1 MPPMCRLRQP
11 RAALSVAVHPK
22 PANRRAFLFVK
33 PFTYWY
39 NIFWHSVRLR
49 AVDGPALVP
58 DSRRNHGG
66 GIPQHQN
73 VRAMGT
79 SSNVIN
85 SQYWDAF
92 AVQESDLEYLINYL
106 VEKEEPHTL
115 DDLAY
120 ELTRHRQDTIT
131 KLAQESLSQGRIY
144 RPGETYDVGETLVF
158 PHLSNLVGEVTNV
171 RAGRNPEYEPFSVV
185 MVMTEEGDSR
195 EFAAALNQPHPLN
208 DASYLPGE
216 ETTVDEI
223 YARYGHDIRDSLHQA
238 LQMNPQFV
246 NVGPRWFVRALLV
259 DVSPGQVNIAEALL
273 DMAEGGPAPTTE
285 LLHEIDL
292 PDEISEPLQRF
303 SLEHALLRD
312 SRFDEVG
319 PSGQALWYLRDMEP
333 EPVLETPPLLRYMPI
348 PYNRQVL
355 DDVMLSLEEQAEDE
369 WSELPV
375 PEPSDEPVT
384 IVLSYPHWR
393 SGTLPLAS
401 HVANFFPT
409 ARFTDRIRFSFVDAE
424 TGDEFPGWVV
434 RSGRYVYGLADWYA
448 AKQAIVGSYV
458 DLARGEEEGQIRIGV
473 RPIRSKR
480 REWLRT
486 VTAEGE
492 NLIFEVTRVP
502 VACEFDELAAVAVT
516 NPDAIDA
523 QREHFTRAS
532 LDTLLDRAF
541 GGLAGLSLQRAV
553 HAMTLYSV
561 LNLIRRVP
569 PGPMLA
575 ELAVSNRYT
584 SLGDNYWAFRGEA

>member
-1 MPPMCRLRQP
+1 MS
-11 RAALSVAVHPK
+11 A
-22 PANRRAFLFVK
+22 
-33 PFTYWY
+33 
-39 NIFWHSVRLR
+39 
-49 AVDGPALVP
+49 
-58 DSRRNHGG
+58 
-66 GIPQHQN
+66 
-73 VRAMGT
+73 
-79 SSNVIN
+79 SSNVSN
-85 SQYWDAF
+85 RQYWDGF

-115 DDLAY
+115 GDLAY
-120 ELTRHRQDTIT
+120 ELTRHRQETIT

-144 RPGETYDVGETLVF
+144 RPGESYEVGEMLVF
-158 PHLSNLVGEVTNV
+158 PHLSNLLGEVTSV
-171 RAGRNPEYEPFSVV
+171 RAGHNPEHEPFSVV
-185 MVMTEEGDSR
+185 QVMTDEGDAR
-195 EFAAALNQPHPLN
+195 EFVAELNQPHPLN

-216 ETTVDEI
+216 EVTVEEI
-223 YARYGHDIRDSLHQA
+223 YAAYGSDIREALLQA
-238 LQMNPQFV
+238 LQLSPQFV

-273 DMAEGGPAPTTE
+273 DMAGGGPAPTEE
-285 LLHEIDL
+285 LLTEIDL

-319 PSGQALWYLRDMEP
+319 PSGYALWYLRDMEP
-333 EPVLETPPLLRYMPI
+333 EPVLETPQLLRYTPI
-348 PYNRQVL
+348 PYNRQIL
-355 DDVMLSLEEQAEDE
+355 DDVMLSLEEQAADE

-375 PEPSDEPVT
+375 PEPSEEPVT

-401 HVANFFPT
+401 HVAHFFPT
-409 ARFTDRIRFSFVDAE
+409 ARFTDRIRFTFVDAE
-424 TGDEFPGWVV
+424 TRDEFPGWVV
-434 RSGRYVYGLADWYA
+434 RSGRYVYGLEDWYK
-448 AKQAIVGSYV
+448 AKRAIVGSFV
-458 DLARGEEEGQIRIGV
+458 DLTRGEEEGQIRVGV
-473 RPIRSKR
+473 RPIRSQR

-486 VTAEGE
+486 VTADGD
-492 NLIFEVTRVP
+492 NLVFEVTRVP
-502 VACEFDELAAVAVT
+502 VTCEFDELAAVAVT
-516 NPDAIDA
+516 NPAAIDA
-523 QREHFTRAS
+523 QRERFARAS
-532 LDTLLDRAF
+532 MESLLDRAF

-575 ELAVSNRYT
+575 ALAVSNRYM